1 MQITQF
7 VIDIFATYFVTYT
20 HFAYKYAPSLPVL
33 GDCSGTD
40 SATWIGSALL
50 TSYLALFI
58 QFYHKTY
65 KAGAGARANGVNG
78 ATSRSELK

>member
-7 VIDIFATYFVTYT
+7 VIDLFATYFATYS

-33 GDCSGTD
+33 GDCSGDET
-40 SATWIGSALL
+40 AAWVGCALL
-50 TSYLALFI
+50 TWYLVLFI

-65 KAGAGARANGVNG
+65 KADAERKANATNGTANRSGV
-78 ATSRSELK
+78 K